1 MRPYALID
9 LIAILPFFLA
19 PFLPFNADALR
30 LLRLARLL
38 RILKLGRHLG
48 TAWQEFQQLNQGQT
62 RRATVFALMEPT
74 SRSGQLHRYLDNFII
89 FWILVSIAS
98 TVLESVASIS
108 AVMGREL
115 AVLDAI
121 AFTIFFVEYGARW
134 YAAAENPAYQ
144 GHRLPRW
151 SHVRSPQAI
160 IDLLAILPFLLERF
174 LPWPMDLRFLRVFR
188 LLRLLKLT
196 RYASG
201 TGTLIKVVRREGP
214 VILAAVFVMLLLV
227 VLTASMGYLFEHEA
241 QPDKFE
247 NIPQTIYWAVITLSS
262 VGYGD
267 ISPVTPMGRALTV
280 VLSLLGIGIFAIPA
294 GLLASAFTDQ
304 LRMDREQLKQQ
315 LQDALKHGAL
325 DVQAQEWLIAETHRL
340 HLSAEEVQR
349 LKAQAQA
356 QIEQQRQAAHS
367 HRPVLLDPHSH
378 PDLAAAQFRLLVEQL
393 ELLHQATDP
402 AVLQRHLPE
411 RSAARRV
418 LRALHKS
425 DEHT

>member
-1 MRPYALID
+1 
-9 LIAILPFFLA
+9 
-19 PFLPFNADALR
+19 
-30 LLRLARLL
+30 
-38 RILKLGRHLG
+38 
-48 TAWQEFQQLNQGQT
+48 
-62 RRATVFALMEPT
+62 
-74 SRSGQLHRYLDNFII
+74 
-89 FWILVSIAS
+89 
-98 TVLESVASIS
+98 
-108 AVMGREL
+108 
-115 AVLDAI
+115 
-121 AFTIFFVEYGARW
+121 
-134 YAAAENPAYQ
+134 
-144 GHRLPRW
+144 
-151 SHVRSPQAI
+151 
-160 IDLLAILPFLLERF
+160 
-174 LPWPMDLRFLRVFR
+174 
-188 LLRLLKLT
+188 
-196 RYASG
+196 
-201 TGTLIKVVRREGP
+201 
-214 VILAAVFVMLLLV
+214 
-227 VLTASMGYLFEHEA
+227 
-241 QPDKFE
+241 
-247 NIPQTIYWAVITLSS
+247 
-262 VGYGD
+262 
-267 ISPVTPMGRALTV
+267 V